1 MEGQIYI
8 RCRKVDVPIF
18 EEIKDEAVQT
28 YREKIVKEVL
38 RFKGKQPSDIPCQV
52 IMDTRFL
59 ESIDDNETTG
69 CLGGF
74 KVFAKKGRIVVS

>member
-8 RCRKVDVPIF
+8 RCRKADVPIF

-38 RFKGKQPSDIPCQV
+38 RFKGK
-52 IMDTRFL
+52 
-59 ESIDDNETTG
+59 
-69 CLGGF
+69 
-74 KVFAKKGRIVVS
+74 

>member
-18 EEIKDEAVQT
+18 EEIKDEAIQT
-28 YREKIVKEVL
+28 YREKIVNEVI

-59 ESIDDNETTG
+59 ESIDDNETAG
-69 CLGGF
+69 IIGGF